1 MCVGGGWGGGGAK
14 GRSGYRKYSIFY
26 FTSPKFSL
34 VSLVNANKVFFLNVM
49 VKE

>member
-1 MCVGGGWGGGGAK
+1 MWSGGLGK
-14 GRSGYRKYSIFY
+14 GHSGYRKYSIFY
-26 FTSPKFSL
+26 FISPKISL